1 MSRALFIEATN
12 LLRAV
17 VRETLPCGR
26 LKYPNSFGYRLPCKG
41 RAAEDFVKAELDS
54 AINLPISRTETTP
67 LAKTVRTCQQLLK
80 IEEAM
85 WTFVD
90 HPDLEPTNNVA
101 ERALRPAVIWRMHT
115 PFLRNAPRTAGRSP
129 TRRGFLGVRCTKQR
143 NTSFGSQSQ
152 GGSEFVARMLTV
164 SSALKAQGRSV
175 LDFLTQ
181 SCQASRLGTTP
192 PTLIPM
198 SEPTF
203 CNERIILL

>member
-1 MSRALFIEATN
+1 MAERSGALAEIGTSLLHKGHRLFHWWHRVRDGTMSRELFVEAAQ
-12 LLRAV
+12 LLRAAFI
-17 VRETLPCGR
+17 E
-26 LKYPNSFGYRLPCKG
+26 
-41 RAAEDFVKAELDS
+41 ELES
-54 AINLPISRTETTP
+54 TVSLPIGYSETTP

-80 IEEAM
+80 IEAAM

-90 HPDLEPTNNVA
+90 HPDVEPTNNVA
-101 ERALRPAVIWRMHT
+101 ERALRPAVIW
-115 PFLRNAPRTAGRSP
+115 
-129 TRRGFLGVRCTKQR
+129 R

-164 SSALKAQGRSV
+164 SSSLKAQSRSV

-198 SEPTF
+198 SELILR
-203 CNERIILL
+203 NERIILP